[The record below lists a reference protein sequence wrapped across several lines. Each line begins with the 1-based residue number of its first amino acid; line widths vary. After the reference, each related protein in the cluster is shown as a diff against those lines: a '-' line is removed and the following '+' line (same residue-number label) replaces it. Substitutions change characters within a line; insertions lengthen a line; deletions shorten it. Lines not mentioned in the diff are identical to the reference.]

1 MNIDQRIDAN
11 IDLFLKS
18 TGADP
23 QRLRIQYGEA
33 KVEKMREA
41 MLQIM
46 KDSYIRGSNDH
57 HDAMVEASKRRRMK

>member
-1 MNIDQRIDAN
+1 MTPDQRIDAN
-11 IDLFLKS
+11 IDAFLRS

-41 MLQIM
+41 MRKIM
-46 KDSYIRGSNDH
+46 KDSYIKGSNDH

>member
-23 QRLRIQYGEA
+23 QRIRIQCCEA
-33 KVEKMREA
+33 KMEKMREA